1 MSFNLEDLVV
11 KLSLDI
17 KGFSKNLE
25 VAAAQAKAGGAKL
38 ADGIGA
44 ATGKINSMIGSLT
57 SLQSVAIVGA
67 VAGLAHLT
75 DRAIRS
81 ADAIGSMAEKIGVST
96 DFLQE
101 FRFAAVN
108 VGASVDVADGALER
122 FVKQVG
128 EAASGSASVKAIF
141 ADLGVS
147 VFDANGEIRNAQSL
161 MYDVADALQNI
172 ESPAERVRIAFKLF
186 GAEGTELIAALSGGS
201 EKLREFQVEA
211 EKTGH
216 VMDKETIAKA
226 SELRKQLDLLKSA
239 AGNDLNKAF
248 IALGPTLIRT
258 AELAAKA
265 AEAFAWMVEESQKG
279 AKVGSVPGAGLP
291 LSAQMPAT
299 ALWGYNLY
307 KDYQAGAA
315 AKVQGEA
322 PPPPPP
328 PPAKHK
334 SALSYSDLASLD
346 VSAPGTGSAFASKYL
361 SGTKYNTTNGL
372 DSAMRKADEAER
384 KRKSVLAGIRRDLLQ
399 ASGETIKLIEFE
411 RDQRIAAL
419 DEITLSVEE
428 HAAAER
434 DIRAIAAE
442 EIRAI
447 EERAADATVEHLEEQ
462 NRLWDEIGQ
471 TASNAFAT
479 MLMDGEFT
487 FKKLGESLARDLL
500 SKMVQS
506 SVSAGTDWLGTALS
520 GVLGAA
526 TGGWGGALTGVLGGV
541 FGGSASGGSLVAG
554 RAQIVGERG
563 PELVVP
569 RTQGTVVPM
578 RGGGGETQVTVNVVN
593 ATGANVKTRES
604 RSPGRRDIE
613 IAIGDVVAGDIARGG
628 RIAQTLS
635 ATHAVRRRAGKQ

>member
-1 MSFNLEDLVV
+1 MSQNLADLMV

-17 KGFSKNLE
+17 KGFSKGLE
-25 VAAAQAKAGGAKL
+25 VAAVQTKAAGAKL
-38 ADGIGA
+38 ADSLGA
-44 ATGKINSMIGSLT
+44 ATGKVNSMIGALT

-67 VAGLAHLT
+67 VAGIAAMT

-101 FRFAAVN
+101 FRYAAVN
-108 VGASVDVADGALER
+108 VGASVDIADSALER

-147 VFDANGEIRNAQSL
+147 VFDANGEIRNAQGL

-201 EKLREFQVEA
+201 EKLREFQAEA

-265 AEAFAWMVEESQKG
+265 AHAFAWMVEESQKG
-279 AKVGSVPGAGLP
+279 AKVGGVPGGGLP

-307 KDYQAGAA
+307 KDYQAAA
-315 AKVQGEA
+315 ASKAQSQEPA
-322 PPPPPP
+322 PLPP
-328 PPAKHK
+328 PPAKHRT
-334 SALSYSDLASLD
+334 ALSYSNLAD
-346 VSAPGTGSAFASKYL
+346 IDISAPGTQNASFGSKQL
-361 SGTKYNTTNGL
+361 STQTVSTIKDL
-372 DSAMRKADEAER
+372 DAVQRKADEAER
-384 KRKSVLAGIRRDLLQ
+384 KRKSVLSGIRRDLLQ
-399 ASGETIKLIEFE
+399 ATGESIKLIEFE
-411 RDQRIAAL
+411 RDARIEAL
-419 DEITLSVEE
+419 KEIQLSVEE
-428 HAAAER
+428 QAAAEK

-447 EERAADATVEHLEEQ
+447 EERTAEATVEHLEEQ

-487 FKKLGESLARDLL
+487 FKQLGESLARDLL

-506 SVSAGTDWLGTALS
+506 GVSAGTDWLGKALG

-526 TGGWGGALTGVLGGV
+526 TGGWGGALMGI
-541 FGGSASGGSLVAG
+541 FGGSASGGSLVPG

-593 ATGANVKTRES
+593 ATGAQVKTRES

-628 RIAQTLS
+628 RIAQTLA